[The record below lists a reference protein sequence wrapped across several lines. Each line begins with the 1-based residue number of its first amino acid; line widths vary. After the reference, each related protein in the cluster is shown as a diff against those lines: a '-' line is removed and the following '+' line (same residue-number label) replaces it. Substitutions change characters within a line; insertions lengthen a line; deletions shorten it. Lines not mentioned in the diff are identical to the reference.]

1 MTFMRN
7 VFAAD
12 LVRTLRGLAMSLG
25 LALLIA
31 APAAAAENQ
40 PLVSAQW
47 LNDHLTDGK
56 VVVLDIRSAIDGST
70 AETFAKGHIPGAV
83 HSDYDKGGWRVERN
97 GVPFMVPTTAELEK
111 LIGELGIDENS
122 HVVVV
127 PAGVNVSDFGAAAR
141 TYWTL
146 KYAGVG
152 NVSILDGGLA
162 A

>member
-1 MTFMRN
+1 MTVMRN
-7 VFAAD
+7 IFAAD
-12 LVRTLRGLAMSLG
+12 LARILRLLAAGLV

-31 APAAAAENQ
+31 APAAAAEKQ

-47 LNDHLTDGK
+47 LNSHLTDSK

-70 AETFAKGHIPGAV
+70 AETFAQGHIPNAV

-111 LIGELGIDENS
+111 LIGELGIDEDS

-127 PAGVNVSDFGAAAR
+127 PAGVGTSDFGAAAR
-141 TYWTL
+141 PYWTL
-146 KYAGVG
+146 
-152 NVSILDGGLA
+152 
-162 A
+162 

>member
-12 LVRTLRGLAMSLG
+12 FTRTVRGLAIAFA
-25 LALLIA
+25 LALPI
-31 APAAAAENQ
+31 APASAAETQ
-40 PLVSAQW
+40 PLVGVQW
-47 LNDHLTDGK
+47 LNSHLTDSK

-70 AETFAKGHIPGAV
+70 SEAFAQGHIPNAV

-97 GVPFMVPTTAELEK
+97 GVPFMVPSTSELEK
-111 LIGELGIDENS
+111 LIGELGIDEDS

-127 PAGVNVSDFGAAAR
+127 PAGVSVSDFGAAAR

-146 KYAGVG
+146 KYAGL
-152 NVSILDGGLA
+152 NCCLA
-162 A
+162 